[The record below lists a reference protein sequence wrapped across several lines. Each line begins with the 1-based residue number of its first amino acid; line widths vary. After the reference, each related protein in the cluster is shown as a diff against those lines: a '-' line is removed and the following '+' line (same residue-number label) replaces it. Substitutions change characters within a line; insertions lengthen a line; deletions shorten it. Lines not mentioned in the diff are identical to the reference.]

1 MENVEKPAWEIEN
14 YDLSP
19 TERKER
25 KVVELRQLG
34 LTFDIIAERVGY
46 ASASGAFHAY
56 KRYMER
62 YNSLPAEKLREL
74 QGTQLDRLLA
84 GVWTKALRGDPSAID
99 RVLKIFERQARLFG
113 LDAPNRSESTITIDD
128 GRDDL
133 DEQVRRFAYLIAEAR
148 QNNAIG
154 YNPSESIDV
163 GIDGESEPIT
173 TDGGVAE
180 LADPVGSRMGED
192 AVRGG
197 MGSLGSVEAEKD
209 AVGGSSE
216 NS

>member
-1 MENVEKPAWEIEN
+1 MSDVEKPAWEIEN
-14 YDLSP
+14 YALTP
-19 TERKER
+19 LERKER

-56 KRYMER
+56 ERYMER
-62 YNSLPAEKLREL
+62 YKGLPAEKLREL
-74 QGTQLDRLLA
+74 QGSQLDRLLPA
-84 GVWTKALRGDPSAID
+84 VYTKALRGDPAAIAA
-99 RVLKIFERQARLFG
+99 VMKIFERQAKLFG

-133 DEQVRRFAYLIAEAR
+133 DESVRRFAYLIAEAR

-154 YNPSESIDV
+154 YNAGESISV
-163 GIDGESEPIT
+163 GSDGEIESIT
-173 TDGGVAE
+173 TDGGMEE
-180 LADPVGSRMGED
+180 LADPLGSRMGED
-192 AVRGG
+192 EMRGG
-197 MGSLGSVEAEKD
+197 VDSLGSVEIEED